1 MRVKIIP
8 FVVGSLGAISKQFG
22 NRLKK
27 TGSTVKIGQ
36 VQKANGFY

>member
-1 MRVKIIP
+1 MRVKIIT
-8 FVVGSLGAISKQFG
+8 FVVDSLGAVPKQFG

-36 VQKANGFY
+36 VQRANGFY